1 MFWLDCNDF
10 QCIYFQKIQTCIVVS
25 FAWVIFYFTCHPM
38 MFWEYQVLASVFL
51 ASSRLLL
58 LISEHR
64 KLLGVPGW
72 GTYLRV
78 WVSKGSH
85 RVVLGRK
92 FTCSLQGKCSMID
105 TSDIVIL
112 SHIKRGVWIFI
123 GIHTKKVQTTDHP
136 WRVKSQP
143 EIHWINGTYCWWFRN
158 PAKPRKYWD
167 KLPTSTGDR
176 WMMVHPSQRSHRL
189 NAHEH
194 PMGHLGWKE
203 RWVGRWMDFLELF

>member
-1 MFWLDCNDF
+1 MNFNVP
-10 QCIYFQKIQTCIVVS
+10 ISRKIRHQS
-25 FAWVIFYFTCHPM
+25 H
-38 MFWEYQVLASVFL
+38 VLLVFFMGYIIL
-51 ASSRLLL
+51 YLPSDDVLRASSACVCFFGFKSVATTDFRT
-58 LISEHR
+58 SE
-64 KLLGVPGW
+64 LLGVPGW

-85 RVVLGRK
+85 RVVSGRK

-112 SHIKRGVWIFI
+112 SHIKRGIWIFI
-123 GIHTKKVQTTDHP
+123 GIHTKKVQPTDHP

-158 PAKPRKYWD
+158 PAKPCKYWD